1 MHMHPQILLHKWV
14 HLERIYSKLSIQLTF
29 EVKQKKLQKGVCV
42 GGGVVFR
49 LTTEEH
55 MCNHSM
61 HSLHQSAPGD
71 GG

>member
-14 HLERIYSKLSIQLTF
+14 HLEQIYSKLSIQLTF
-29 EVKQKKLQKGVCV
+29 EVKQKKK
-42 GGGVVFR
+42 GGVVFR

-61 HSLHQSAPGD
+61 HSLHQSAPGI